1 MCCPGWSGSEIH
13 TIGQNG
19 LWLTSSSSCFYLL
32 SASIK
37 GMCHHIQLWIPYIY
51 VYMHIYTYIYICI
64 HLLFIITAPYSFV
77 YLKLIKFYD
86 ATWHKSQT
94 IARRN
99 ICLLL
104 FNNTYF
110 PANIDLFIYCNILKL
125 AYKVMRSIIRLL
137 YVHCFC
143 WFSSPNLL
151 LKSPLFYWSLFFFS

>member
-1 MCCPGWSGSEIH
+1 MTFDS
-13 TIGQNG
+13 Q
-19 LWLTSSSSCFYLL
+19 SSSSCFYLS

-51 VYMHIYTYIYICI
+51 ICI
-64 HLLFIITAPYSFV
+64 NLLFIIMATYSFV

-104 FNNTYF
+104 FTNTYF
-110 PANIDLFIYCNILKL
+110 PVNIELFIYCNILKL

-137 YVHCFC
+137 YVHRFC
-143 WFSSPNLL
+143 WFSSQYLL
-151 LKSPLFYWSLFFFS
+151 LKSPLFYWPLFFFSKPTCYSS

>member
-1 MCCPGWSGSEIH
+1 MAFDSRALLPASTSQVLASKACAI
-13 TIGQNG
+13 
-19 LWLTSSSSCFYLL
+19 TSSSGF
-32 SASIK
+32 
-37 GMCHHIQLWIPYIY
+37 HIYT
-51 VYMHIYTYIYICI
+51 YMHIYTYIYICI